1 MQVLL
6 IEPTG
11 FFIIIF
17 GTGFVTLFQLEC
29 PGHFIQPHDFL
40 FAGRRPSQQRQHID
54 ERLREETFFAIA
66 AVYLSVNT
74 IFTFHWE
81 YRKTQ
86 AVAGPF
92 TYLSFSVR
100 FPHVRAWFRERVDS

>member
-17 GTGFVTLFQLEC
+17 GTGFVNLFQLEC

-40 FAGRRPSQQRQHID
+40 LAGRRPSQQGQHID
-54 ERLREETFFAIA
+54 ESLREETFFAIA
-66 AVYLSVNT
+66 AVYLT
-74 IFTFHWE
+74 ADRIFPFQWE

-86 AVAGPF
+86 EVAR
-92 TYLSFSVR
+92 SD
-100 FPHVRAWFRERVDS
+100 ERRVGKECVSTGKSRW